1 MFDSRSGWGD
11 GQTRKDCD
19 RVTSVM
25 KKIKQEKPISNLR
38 DMFRKIVLMLLLLMF
53 IKRMVMNTM
62 RQHIECL

>member
-25 KKIKQEKPISNLR
+25 KKIKQENEMGYENDCPVKEALS
-38 DMFRKIVLMLLLLMF
+38 
-53 IKRMVMNTM
+53 KR
-62 RQHIECL
+62 